1 MTIKAEGKDGHVV
14 LMMKGVLDTSAALK
28 MLSDIDK
35 KLKQFPEIESLTC
48 DVGGLTYI
56 SSSGLRILLA
66 LAKRFKD
73 FRVTEAQPDVYR
85 VLEMT
90 GFTKMMSIERALRK
104 MSVKG
109 CELIGRGG
117 VGEAYRIDE
126 DTIIKVFREGS
137 TMEEVRTEI
146 TMAKEAFVMGMPT
159 AISYD
164 VVRVDKQLGL
174 VYELLHARTL
184 CDCLKDDPKRID
196 EFARMYA
203 GLFRQMHDIR
213 VPKDSSI
220 PSAKERVMK
229 SVRHIGRYFD
239 QESVDLLLEL
249 VECIPDGNRLLH
261 CDLQAKNAMIQD
273 GEPMLIDMGEMGYG
287 HPVIDFG
294 NSYSAMISLLG
305 DYEAIIGLPKELGVE
320 LWHRMIG
327 YYFEGLSADVV
338 AHRLEQIEVV
348 SKIRNFSWLALSDSF
363 PKKLIRMCQEAFDE
377 RVLKQKDHILR
388 VCQTLGDW
396 TLE

>member
-28 MLSDIDK
+28 TQSDIDK
-35 KLKQFPEIESLTC
+35 KLKQFPVIESLTC

-73 FRVTEAQPDVYR
+73 FRVTEAQPDVYH

-220 PSAKERVMK
+220 SSAKERMMK

-249 VECIPDGNRLLH
+249 VECIPDGDRLLH

-327 YYFEGLSADVV
+327 YYLEGLPADLV

>member
-1 MTIKAEGKDGHVV
+1 
-14 LMMKGVLDTSAALK
+14 
-28 MLSDIDK
+28 
-35 KLKQFPEIESLTC
+35 
-48 DVGGLTYI
+48 
-56 SSSGLRILLA
+56 
-66 LAKRFKD
+66 
-73 FRVTEAQPDVYR
+73 
-85 VLEMT
+85 
-90 GFTKMMSIERALRK
+90 
-104 MSVKG
+104 
-109 CELIGRGG
+109 
-117 VGEAYRIDE
+117 
-126 DTIIKVFREGS
+126 
-137 TMEEVRTEI
+137 MEEVRTEI
-146 TMAKEAFVMGMPT
+146 TMAKDAFVMGMPT

-184 CDCLKDDPKRID
+184 CDCLNAEPQRID

-249 VECIPDGNRLLH
+249 VECIPDGDRLLH

-327 YYFEGLSADVV
+327 YYFEGLPADVV